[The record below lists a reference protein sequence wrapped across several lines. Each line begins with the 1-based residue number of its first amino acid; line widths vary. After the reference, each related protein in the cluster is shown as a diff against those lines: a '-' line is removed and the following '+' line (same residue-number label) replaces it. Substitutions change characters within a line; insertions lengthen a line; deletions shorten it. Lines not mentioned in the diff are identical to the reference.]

1 MSMIIELC
9 ALVHLLLILNDWL
22 FIDLKQKMKD
32 EEKWLLNNEKQVLET
47 ELEKKTREHEEKM
60 VKDQVY
66 R

>member
-1 MSMIIELC
+1 
-9 ALVHLLLILNDWL
+9 
-22 FIDLKQKMKD
+22 MKD

-66 R
+66 RQQHQGDILMQITDKDRQKRREL